1 MRTNL
6 VIELNEIWPDI
17 NEPNLLNRHTHT
29 SQIDQ
34 ESIWARLFDQK
45 YDHIKINNELMP
57 IEHVYVYMFSFAV
70 LFAVCVCV
78 CVLVSQRA

>member
-1 MRTNL
+1 MSQIYWT
-6 VIELNEIWPDI
+6 D
-17 NEPNLLNRHTHT
+17 THT

-78 CVLVSQRA
+78 CLSPNGHKYANGLGMT